1 MTTIVFNTKTGQIG
15 NKIPYISSL
24 VTTAV
29 PNTKIG
35 KVKKKIRNDS
45 KYITAPEFNKFTS
58 EIFDAKLKQAKLAAS
73 TSLNTVLDLA
83 NKNKLKIEKLLIL
96 LI

>member
-1 MTTIVFNTKTGQIG
+1 MTTTVFNTKTGQIG
-15 NKIPYISSL
+15 NEIPYISSL
-24 VTTAV
+24 VTTAIR
-29 PNTKIG
+29 NTKIG
-35 KVKKKIRNDS
+35 KVEKKIRNDS
-45 KYITAPEFNKFTS
+45 KYVTTPEFNKFTS
-58 EIFDAKLKQAKLAAS
+58 EIFDAKLATS

>member
-1 MTTIVFNTKTGQIG
+1 MNTKTGQIG
-15 NKIPYISSL
+15 NNIPYISSL

-35 KVKKKIRNDS
+35 KVEKKIRNDS
-45 KYITAPEFNKFTS
+45 KYITTPEFNKFTS
-58 EIFDAKLKQAKLAAS
+58 EIFHAKLKQAKLATN

>member
-1 MTTIVFNTKTGQIG
+1 MPNVSALVTTTVLNTKTGQIG
-15 NKIPYISSL
+15 NNIPYISSL

-29 PNTKIG
+29 PNTKI
-35 KVKKKIRNDS
+35 RNDS
-45 KYITAPEFNKFTS
+45 KYITTPEFNKFTS
-58 EIFDAKLKQAKLAAS
+58 EIFHAKLKQAKLATN

>member
-1 MTTIVFNTKTGQIG
+1 MTTTVFNTKTGQIG
-15 NKIPYISSL
+15 NEIPYISSL

-29 PNTKIG
+29 RNTKIG
-35 KVKKKIRNDS
+35 KVEKKIRNDS
-45 KYITAPEFNKFTS
+45 KYVTTPEFKKFTS
-58 EIFDAKLKQAKLAAS
+58 EIFDAKLKQAKLATS
-73 TSLNTVLDLA
+73 TSLNTVLDFA